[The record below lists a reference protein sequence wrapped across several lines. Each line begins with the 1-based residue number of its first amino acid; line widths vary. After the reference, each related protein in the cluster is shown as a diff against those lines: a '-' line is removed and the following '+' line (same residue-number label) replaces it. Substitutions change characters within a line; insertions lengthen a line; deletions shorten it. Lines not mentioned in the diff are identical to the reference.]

1 MLSLKGQGLLRF
13 AGVECVNEVRELT
26 SEPVPIST
34 LLLDKDRFEVDR
46 TYQREEV
53 WSRDMAQYLI
63 DSILRKYDIGKIY
76 VQVREGKYFII
87 DGQQRLKAIWDFA
100 DNKFPLSDKY
110 SSPELAGKFYKEL
123 PERIRESFRSFS
135 VTLVKIRGFTDEEVR
150 DLFRRINSGV
160 PLNTAERLNAYPGN
174 IVLTVRKL
182 SEHSFF
188 EKITYLKPTR
198 YRYLHV
204 SAQLLMLEKNGI
216 TDISPKNLFTFFE
229 QNRNLDTESQAY
241 RNVIKTLNYLE
252 RALNQKMK
260 ELEKP
265 SWIITLYLLT
275 SLLLKNYVMDG
286 KEEILKRFFINFYQ
300 EVLKSAETG
309 GSELV
314 KFNLN
319 ISRGTTS
326 RESISFRHRIILT
339 RFLTYAKNLLPLDP
353 KREYTEEERIV
364 IFRMYEEKC
373 QRCGEKLRM
382 EAFHVHHKIFWA
394 KGGQTT
400 LENALLLCEQCH
412 RELHKAG
419 EF

>member
-1 MLSLKGQGLLRF
+1 VK
-13 AGVECVNEVRELT
+13 EVRELT
-26 SEPVPIST
+26 SEQVPISM
-34 LLLDKDRFEVDR
+34 LLLDKDLFEVDR

-63 DSILRKYDIGKIY
+63 DTILRRYDIGKIY

-110 SSPELAGKFYKEL
+110 SPPELAGKFYKDL
-123 PERIRESFRSFS
+123 PERIREGFRSFS
-135 VTLVKIRGFTDEEVR
+135 VTLVKVRGFSDEEVR
-150 DLFRRINSGV
+150 DLFRRINSGI
-160 PLNTAERLNAYPGN
+160 PLNVAERLNAYPGN

-182 SEHSFF
+182 SEHPFF

-216 TDISPKNLFTFFE
+216 TDISPKALFTFFE
-229 QNRNLDTESQAY
+229 QNRNLDTDSQAY
-241 RNVIKTLNYLE
+241 RDVVKTLNYLE
-252 RALNQKMK
+252 RALNEKMK
-260 ELEKP
+260 ELEKT

-275 SLLLKNYVMDG
+275 SHLLKNYVMSG
-286 KEEILKRFFINFYQ
+286 KEGILKSFFTSFFQ

-309 GSELV
+309 DSELIR
-314 KFNLN
+314 FNLA

-326 RESISFRHRIILT
+326 RESISFRHKVILT
-339 RFLTYAKNLLPLDP
+339 RFLTYAKNLVPLDP
-353 KREYTEEERIV
+353 RREYTEEERIV
-364 IFRMYEEKC
+364 IFRMNGGRC
-373 QRCGEKLRM
+373 QRCGEKLRVNN
-382 EAFHVHHKIFWA
+382 FHIHHRVPWA

-419 EF
+419 EN